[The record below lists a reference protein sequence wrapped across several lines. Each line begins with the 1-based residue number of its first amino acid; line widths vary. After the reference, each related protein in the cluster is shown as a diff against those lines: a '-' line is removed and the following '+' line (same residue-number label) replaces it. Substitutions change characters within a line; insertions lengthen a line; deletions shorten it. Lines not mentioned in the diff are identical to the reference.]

1 MPQLFPCFK
10 EKHAVLRSFFVFIF
24 TFYITATSYSQ
35 TIDTTLIDNKI
46 CIKTSPLALIDPY
59 GCYSYRLGMEFKLI
73 HNTAFSFELGK
84 YYGVGNKKLDLK
96 IHPRGFIIRP
106 EIKYYLNKDKLS
118 VGTFL
123 SLDFFYKKI
132 NFDYKDSIHLPS
144 IATFQK
150 QYSIWKEVYSIN
162 ARYGSLI
169 VHKKKLT
176 VEWYVGGGVRF
187 IKGRNS
193 LSPDENEH
201 ILTGEN
207 HGDLI
212 GDGQRAVSGVWPNL
226 TIGFKLGY
234 SIKYKV
240 YHSI

>member
-1 MPQLFPCFK
+1 MPQLFPWFK
-10 EKHAVLRSFFVFIF
+10 KEHAVFIF
-24 TFYITATSYSQ
+24 TFLITVTSYGQ

-46 CIKTSPLALIDPY
+46 CIKTSPLAFIDPY
-59 GCYSYRLGMEFKLI
+59 GSYSYRLGMEFKLI

-84 YYGVGNKKLDLK
+84 YYGLGKKLDVK

-106 EIKYYLNKDKLS
+106 EIKYYLNKYKLS
-118 VGTFL
+118 VGPFL

-132 NFDYKDSIHLPS
+132 NFDYEDSIHLPS
-144 IATFQK
+144 TATFQK

-162 ARYGSLI
+162 ARIGSLI
-169 VHKKKLT
+169 VHKKKLI

-187 IKGRNS
+187 IKGHNS

-207 HGDLI
+207 HGDII

-226 TIGFKLGY
+226 TIGFKIGY

-240 YHSI
+240 YHLETGKPL